1 MARQKSCSLRR
12 EVRKFME
19 MTGQGCTHHVPH
31 QSPGTR
37 FPRRFGACFQLYF
50 HAGWLPA
57 VTGVG
62 FFCLPDCCPSCN
74 QKWKSFSIHS
84 HQPPYMHHCS
94 VHQAQKEGSQQGFIL
109 VRHTFL
115 FSNLPRNAFCSPELF
130 TLRCLLTSRSWK
142 PEFNK
147 MNGVN
152 LQTAWNGGKIS
163 YFSIAK

>member
-1 MARQKSCSLRR
+1 MWSQ
-12 EVRKFME
+12 EVHENDWPWLQPPCPTPITRHK
-19 MTGQGCTHHVPH
+19 VP
-31 QSPGTR
+31 QALWSMFSIV
-37 FPRRFGACFQLYF
+37 FPCWVVACC
-50 HAGWLPA
+50 HRS
-57 VTGVG
+57 G

-130 TLRCLLTSRSWK
+130 TLRCLLTSQSWK

-163 YFSIAK
+163 YFSIAE